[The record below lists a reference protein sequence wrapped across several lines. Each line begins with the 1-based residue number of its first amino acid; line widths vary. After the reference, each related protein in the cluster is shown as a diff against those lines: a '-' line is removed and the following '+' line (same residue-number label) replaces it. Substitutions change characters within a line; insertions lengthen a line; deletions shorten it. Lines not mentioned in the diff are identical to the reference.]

1 MKKIILAL
9 AFGVTAFFTHAQVSV
24 TPISQLMISTSLVN
38 EYSTALRVRV
48 PSNLTHGI
56 AYTLTK
62 GLDPATSTDVFYV
75 SSAGWLWAEQG
86 GWFGSDMKLKK
97 NVSKVPNAMTKINQL
112 NGIEFDYIQKD
123 SLGREKTTQDSSI
136 HGKRI
141 GVSAQDVEKVFPGLV
156 RDMPN
161 GTKAVS
167 YTDLIGVLIEG
178 MKEQQV
184 QIESLRYQLGKQNGK
199 ANAREVLEDELLAS
213 YLVQNYPN
221 PFTAS
226 TSVRYNVAS
235 TAKTASIMIFD
246 MAGTLLRTYDNI
258 QKGDATIT
266 IEAGELNAGMYMYSL
281 IVDGVELDSKRMILT
296 K

>member
-1 MKKIILAL
+1 MLI
-9 AFGVTAFFTHAQVSV
+9 
-24 TPISQLMISTSLVN
+24 
-38 EYSTALRVRV
+38 
-48 PSNLTHGI
+48 
-56 AYTLTK
+56 
-62 GLDPATSTDVFYV
+62 
-75 SSAGWLWAEQG
+75 
-86 GWFGSDMKLKK
+86 
-97 NVSKVPNAMTKINQL
+97 
-112 NGIEFDYIQKD
+112 
-123 SLGREKTTQDSSI
+123 
-136 HGKRI
+136 
-141 GVSAQDVEKVFPGLV
+141 
-156 RDMPN
+156 
-161 GTKAVS
+161 GTKAVA

-226 TSVRYNVAS
+226 TSVRYNVAN
-235 TAKTASIMIFD
+235 TTKTASIMIFD